1 MMKLPDSFVNKMK
14 MMLKDEYPKY
24 EESLSHPM
32 YTCLRVNTLK
42 ISVEEFLEISPF
54 KLTPVPWTKNGFY
67 YDRIILLDFRKDSC
81 KY

>member
-1 MMKLPDSFVNKMK
+1 MELPENAALIMSESDKDSFVNKMK

-67 YDRIILLDFRKDSC
+67 YTKN
-81 KY
+81 